1 MDGVVQLAGFAVMIL
16 DIGKSTMLISE
27 APLFLNPLKVAGTE
41 GHTTCRDTP
50 RRRSIFWGEGS
61 VIPVDR

>member
-27 APLFLNPLKVAGTE
+27 APLF
-41 GHTTCRDTP
+41 
-50 RRRSIFWGEGS
+50 F
-61 VIPVDR
+61 